1 MSDIATRIKEA
12 RKVLNMSQ
20 GELAEKAGLTPSAI
34 SQFESGDRAPSY
46 ESLTKL
52 STALKVDLNFLSGKD
67 ESNESSDIQ
76 VLFRDLKSLTD
87 KDRQFMLQVYQHLKD
102 KKKKNG

>member
-1 MSDIATRIKEA
+1 MSVIATRIKEA
-12 RKVLNMSQ
+12 RMVLKLSQ
-20 GELAEKAGLTPSAI
+20 AELAERAGLTPSAI
-34 SQFESGDRAPSY
+34 SQFESGDRTPSY

-52 STALKVDLNFLSGKD
+52 SVALKVDLNFLSGKD
-67 ESNESSDIQ
+67 ESKESSDIQ

-87 KDRQFMLQVYQHLKD
+87 EDRKFMLEVYQHLKN